1 MKKSLIAAAALI
13 ALGGCAENFSARV
26 SRFQALPPATGQ
38 SFVVQAA
45 DQRLQGGLEFGQYA
59 RLVTTELVRQGYQ
72 PAADPA
78 RADLVVKLAYSVD
91 NGREKIISYP
101 GYSGFGGFGRFG
113 GLGGFGRFGGFYGRS
128 SFIYGFNDPFLYGGF
143 GGFGGYSDVRSYT
156 VFNSALEL
164 QIERTDNGQRVFE
177 GTARAQSRDDN
188 LTYLVPNLIEAMFTG
203 FPGNSGQTLNITIAP
218 EKKKS

>member
-1 MKKSLIAAAALI
+1 MKKSLIAAASLI
-13 ALGGCAENFSARV
+13 ALAGCAENFSARV
-26 SRFQALPPATGQ
+26 SRFQALPPAAGQ

-45 DQRLQGGLEFGQYA
+45 DPRLQGGLEFGQYA
-59 RLVTTELVRQGYQ
+59 RVVTTELVRQGYQ
-72 PAADPA
+72 PASDAA

-91 NGREKIISYP
+91 NGREKIVSSP
-101 GYSGFGGFGRFG
+101 GLGGFGGFGYG
-113 GLGGFGRFGGFYGRS
+113 GFGGFYGRR

-143 GGFGGYSDVRSYT
+143 GGFGGYTDVRSYT
-156 VFNSALEL
+156 VFTSALEM
-164 QIERTDNGQRVFE
+164 QIERTDTGQRVFE

-218 EKKKS
+218 EKKKKG